1 METLFESAVDASR
14 NAGMHFRGPDGYV
27 YEFTQDPLSLTA
39 LKAYLVASALA
50 SGEPLWR
57 PKDRP

>member
-1 METLFESAVDASR
+1 
-14 NAGMHFRGPDGYV
+14 MHFRGPDGYV